1 MLCVCVFFSSLLTE
15 CRLTKI
21 VSPNGKVYGEN
32 CAITAKH
39 VVDSCCAN
47 GLEVKDKARGI
58 ASKCERSSAC
68 LTNVQKYKK
77 IGSCRRGLHVASSVG
92 GKSKTATVWGAT
104 LTRRKLITWWLY

>member
-1 MLCVCVFFSSLLTE
+1 MMPVKVAGFLLKPLKFSTQGTLDVMCVCFLFSSLLTE

-58 ASKCERSSAC
+58 A
-68 LTNVQKYKK
+68 
-77 IGSCRRGLHVASSVG
+77 
-92 GKSKTATVWGAT
+92 
-104 LTRRKLITWWLY
+104 